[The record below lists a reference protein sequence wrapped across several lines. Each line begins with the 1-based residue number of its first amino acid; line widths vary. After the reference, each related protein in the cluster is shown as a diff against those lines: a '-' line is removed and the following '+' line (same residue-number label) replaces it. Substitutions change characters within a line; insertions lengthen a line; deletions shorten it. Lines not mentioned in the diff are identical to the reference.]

1 MPRSSSSPPF
11 HLHRQFIHLH
21 PSLMF
26 LLLNILFSSFDI
38 SPSLTSKAQEAG
50 ISPARRGDANNSTQD
65 FTFNVAM
72 LLRFVLPPVVKP
84 FATGV
89 ASGVLGLQAKLLVT
103 VALLLV
109 RWPGCH
115 LLKVAFL
122 LVRWPGCHL
131 GLANSPAVRLHRFS
145 QKNLHLVRLPSRPG
159 HLVAKPNFGQVF
171 VLFFLSNPP
180 MLDKYLHRIEG
191 DTFNAMCQQPT
202 DQILLFTF
210 SL

>member
-1 MPRSSSSPPF
+1 MPRSSPSPPV

-26 LLLNILFSSFDI
+26 LLFNILFSSFNI

-50 ISPARRGDANNSTQD
+50 ISPARRGDANNSTQG

-103 VALLLV
+103 VALRYTWGPIFGSGCPSVTDQEMAAILKKSVFVVILV
-109 RWPGCH
+109 E
-115 LLKVAFL
+115 FDQY
-122 LVRWPGCHL
+122 
-131 GLANSPAVRLHRFS
+131 S
-145 QKNLHLVRLPSRPG
+145 LPSTYWPDGSLSGCSYSWVGQTQLSVGFWAQRMPW
-159 HLVAKPNFGQVF
+159 LVN
-171 VLFFLSNPP
+171 N
-180 MLDKYLHRIEG
+180 DKALI
-191 DTFNAMCQQPT
+191 
-202 DQILLFTF
+202 F
-210 SL
+210 SLYTIEQDGYC

>member
-26 LLLNILFSSFDI
+26 ILLNILFSSFNI

-50 ISPARRGDANNSTQD
+50 ISPARRGDANNSTQG

-103 VALLLV
+103 VALLLA
-109 RWPGCH
+109 RRPSCH

-122 LVRWPGCHL
+122 LGRGPGCHL
-131 GLANSPAVRLHRFS
+131 GLASCEVATILSEEP
-145 QKNLHLVRLPSRPG
+145 PSCSTAISTWAFG
-159 HLVAKPNFGQVF
+159 CKTQFWTSFCFVFFVKPSNVGQVP
-171 VLFFLSNPP
+171 SQ
-180 MLDKYLHRIEG
+180 D
-191 DTFNAMCQQPT
+191 
-202 DQILLFTF
+202 
-210 SL
+210 

>member
-11 HLHRQFIHLH
+11 HHHRQFIHLH

-26 LLLNILFSSFDI
+26 LLLNILFSFDI

-50 ISPARRGDANNSTQD
+50 ISPARRGDANNSTQG

-103 VALLLV
+103 VALHLV
-109 RWPGCH
+109 RRPGCH

-122 LVRWPGCHL
+122 IGRGPGCHL
-131 GLANSPAVRLHRFS
+131 GLANSPAVRLQRFS

-159 HLVAKPNFGQVF
+159 HLVAKPNSGQVP
-171 VLFFLSNPP
+171 SQ
-180 MLDKYLHRIEG
+180 EG
-191 DTFNAMCQQPT
+191 DTFLVSATN
-202 DQILLFTF
+202 
-210 SL
+210 